1 MNLSEAGLRPSTD
14 GDIPPG
20 DVLRFLARCA
30 VALVLVAAAL
40 AGGYA
45 AGPVLGRH
53 VARLDLERADRD
65 FVRPTPPDLAD
76 LPARSPSP

>member
-1 MNLSEAGLRPSTD
+1 MNLSEAGLRPGTD

-20 DVLRFLARCA
+20 DVLRFVARCA
-30 VALVLVAAAL
+30 VALLLVVVAF

-53 VARLDLERADRD
+53 VAQLDIEQADHD
-65 FVRPTPPDLAD
+65 FVRPAPPALAD
-76 LPARSPSP
+76 LPAPAATP